1 MVAFLSKH
9 WFYLGLLLLGL
20 IYFRRELLPSNK
32 GTSTSSFPTFAE
44 NKTREVAE
52 LGISSG
58 STTMVSIFPEVE
70 EQEERAF
77 LKRFSKVV
85 QTEQTKYGIPA
96 SVLLALAY
104 VNSFSGQRAL
114 TRTHHNYFALQC
126 GSGWEGKK
134 VEIGTYCYR
143 KYETAWESFRNAS
156 SSISATRWA
165 QALVNRNASSEDWL
179 GALVE
184 NGYSDVRDAQRL
196 MSTVIL
202 RYQLEDLDGQEVP

>member
-1 MVAFLSKH
+1 MIAFLLKH

-20 IYFRRELLPSNK
+20 IYFSKELLPSNK
-32 GTSTSSFPTFAE
+32 GASAFTFPAKAE
-44 NKTREVAE
+44 NKTKEVAE

-85 QTEQTKYGIPA
+85 QTEQAKYGIPA

-104 VNSFSGQRAL
+104 VNSFSGHRAL
-114 TRTHHNYFALQC
+114 TRTHHNYFAFQC

-134 VEIGTYCYR
+134 VEIGMYCYR
-143 KYETAWESFRNAS
+143 RYETAWESFRNAS

-165 QALVNRNASSEDWL
+165 QALVDRNASLEDWL

-202 RYQLEDLDGQEVP
+202 RYQLEDLDGREVP